1 MKIDDFFREAKDHR
15 LSISHIAQEADYRKS
30 FLLSNEA
37 LFQTPFLA
45 MVVLTLAKGKR
56 KPTYSEI
63 GQLVGECLERTL
75 VGFKGSTQHIGW
87 SANLRIR
94 TIKALSF
101 LEMCALANVNQTTKA
116 VNVTPRGR
124 QVLDAA
130 MEDDG
135 NLAETLRHI
144 ERSFRNVSAEADV
157 RREVK

>member
-1 MKIDDFFREAKDHR
+1 MKIDDFFREAKDHQ
-15 LSISHIAQEADYRKS
+15 LSIRRTPQEADYRKS

-45 MVVLTLAKGKR
+45 MVILTLAKGKR
-56 KPTYSEI
+56 KPTYSEL

-94 TIKALSF
+94 TVKALSF
-101 LEMCALANVNQTTKA
+101 LEICALANVDQATKA
-116 VNVTPRGR
+116 VDVTPRGR
-124 QVLDAA
+124 QVLDAV
-130 MEDDG
+130 MEDEG
-135 NLAETLRHI
+135 NLSETLRHI

-157 RREVK
+157 RRKIK